1 MRSDTPPA
9 LGSHAVRE
17 LASCKV
23 TTSGEVGSGL
33 EKTSVAT
40 VATSAVV
47 LYSCCE
53 GIRGDGA
60 HGLRQRLHHQA
71 DLATVSVVDE
81 GGSWYLHGSPLCLSA
96 ACAGL
101 ARKYKMLH
109 VQKPLQRDIPVLLH
123 DGTIH
128 SALPGLISPKFDP
141 KRCPAPPLCSCLPV
155 SSPLP
160 SFLSCPRPSMLQPG
174 ITFRCLKFAT
184 EAGLPL
190 S

>member
-1 MRSDTPPA
+1 MQCGSWPHARSRPQV
-9 LGSHAVRE
+9 S
-17 LASCKV
+17 
-23 TTSGEVGSGL
+23 SGL

-40 VATSAVV
+40 VATSTVV

-71 DLATVSVVDE
+71 DLATVVDE

-128 SALPGLISPKFDP
+128 SALPGLISPKFGP
-141 KRCPAPPLCSCLPV
+141 KKCPATPPLQLSARL
-155 SSPLP
+155 LP
-160 SFLSCPRPSMLQPG
+160 STL
-174 ITFRCLKFAT
+174 
-184 EAGLPL
+184 LPL
-190 S
+190 LSPTKYAPARYHLSMFEISNRGRPPSFAA